1 MVRHQLG
8 ISPHLHRGRNRYAI
22 SVKIMDQAQPHRRGR
37 HGNDRPAD
45 GPRYLRGVMRR
56 AALAKLSNFHDW
68 LLRPPNAHTC
78 FKFLQVPKCG
88 VSTAIAEVGRR
99 DDHSINDAGFHQ
111 NVARPTRRQE
121 FPVVA
126 RSADGGLA
134 NRPPP
139 VRPRRREFSED
150 SGALNWEGWRN
161 RPVRP
166 PGGESAMMT
175 TSRDRLGSVSR
186 DLVSPNGTIN
196 GAAPWPNL
204 RTTSFR
210 YSRAA

>member
-1 MVRHQLG
+1 
-8 ISPHLHRGRNRYAI
+8 
-22 SVKIMDQAQPHRRGR
+22 MDQAYPHRRGH
-37 HGNDRPAD
+37 HGNNRPAD
-45 GPRYLRGVMRR
+45 GPRYLRGGMRR
-56 AALAKLSNFHDW
+56 AALAKLSNFDDW
-68 LLRPPNAHTC
+68 LLSPPNVQTC
-78 FKFLQVPKCG
+78 FKFQQVPKCG
-88 VSTAIAEVGRR
+88 SYTGIAEVGRR
-99 DDHSINDAGFHQ
+99 DDHSINDAGCHQ

-121 FPVVA
+121 FTVVS
-126 RSADGGLA
+126 RSPDEGLA

-166 PGGESAMMT
+166 PGRESAMMT

-186 DLVSPNGTIN
+186 DLVLPNVTIN
-196 GAAPWPNL
+196 GAAPWPNP